1 MIQEL
6 TNYHNLSE
14 YYLNQLYVIVM
25 NLELRKQI

>member
-14 YYLNQLYVIVM
+14 CYLNQLYVIVM